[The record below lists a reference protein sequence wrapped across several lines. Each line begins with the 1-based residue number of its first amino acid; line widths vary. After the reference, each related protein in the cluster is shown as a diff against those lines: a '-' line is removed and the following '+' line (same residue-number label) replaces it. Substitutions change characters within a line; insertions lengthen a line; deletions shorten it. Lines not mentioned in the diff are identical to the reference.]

1 MFLICTNF
9 NLKFR
14 IKGITC
20 EPSVFQNETHDNFGQ
35 SFRPKSLQTFRDFNS
50 PFIHSSGNFLGI
62 KITYQRPKRTGLQT
76 YKDNSTGM

>member
-20 EPSVFQNETHDNFGQ
+20 EPSVFLNETHDNFGQ
-35 SFRPKSLQTFRDFNS
+35 SFRPKAMQERERKESDDLFTK
-50 PFIHSSGNFLGI
+50 G
-62 KITYQRPKRTGLQT
+62 
-76 YKDNSTGM
+76 